1 MKTINKYE
9 TAKKLLENGSIK
21 KFGQLEKKLPYTIL
35 AKEAKI
41 GVRRLKKL
49 FNDVGEIT
57 VAELHRMA
65 EVLDV
70 DIALLRDITIPE
82 ADRKTRRKKRKTV

>member
-1 MKTINKYE
+1 MKAINKYE

-21 KFGQLEKKLPYTIL
+21 KFGQLKNKLPYTTL

-41 GVRRLKKL
+41 DARRLKRL
-49 FNDVGEIT
+49 FNDVGEIKFG
-57 VAELHRMA
+57 ELHRMA

-82 ADRKTRRKKRKTV
+82 EDRKTKGKKRK

>member
-1 MKTINKYE
+1 MKIINKYE
-9 TAKKLLENGSIK
+9 TAQKLLENGSIK
-21 KFGQLEKKLPYTIL
+21 KFGQLQKKLPYTSL
-35 AKEAKI
+35 AKDAKI
-41 GVRRLKKL
+41 NPKRLKRL

-65 EVLDV
+65 EVLHV

-82 ADRKTRRKKRKTV
+82 ADRKTITKKRKKS